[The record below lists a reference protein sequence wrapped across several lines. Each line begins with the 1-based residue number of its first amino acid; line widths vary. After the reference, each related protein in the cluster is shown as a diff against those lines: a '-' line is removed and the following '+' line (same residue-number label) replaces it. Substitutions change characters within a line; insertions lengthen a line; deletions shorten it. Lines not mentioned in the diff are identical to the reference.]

1 MTTIF
6 KGARLFSSTAEDL
19 DKPGTTSGSFHN
31 CMVIKDDVIV
41 HVGQESDAVVQEARK
56 AGATEIDLEMHLVVP
71 GFIDSHTHISQFGWS
86 LVKVALQYCRNLD
99 EIRATIKDYAVK
111 HPSAPRILC
120 RGWTQDSTNGIAL
133 ASMLDDLDPRPIFI
147 EANDCHSSW
156 CNTAALKAMN
166 VDSMA
171 DPPGG
176 QIFRD
181 ENGKPSGL
189 LSENAHFEILWP
201 YLSSLTTPQEKAD
214 VIARALSTYATA
226 GYTGL
231 VDMAMDETDWELL
244 QLLRS
249 QGRLHCRIAAHWII
263 MPKGSEAENL
273 AQVDRAIALHKQF
286 NAETSPHFRIAGI
299 KLICDGVID
308 SCTASLLMPYSC
320 NGSSCDPIWT
330 ADILEPVVK
339 RADSAGLQCAFH
351 AIGDNT
357 VRTVIDTIEKFG
369 SPGRRH
375 RIEHMEL
382 TTAEDAKRLGKLG
395 ITASVQPV
403 HSDPAILKAWPKL
416 IGEDRCKRTFAYKD
430 FADGG
435 APLCIGSDAPTAPHS
450 ALENVYI
457 ATTRRS
463 AKVPEMTDTTNK
475 NFALSLAAALSA
487 ATSGAAYSYFAE
499 KWTGQLKAGYKADFT
514 VLDAQWVP
522 ETFLKAR
529 VLQTWFDGKKL
540 FDAQG

>member
-1 MTTIF
+1 
-6 KGARLFSSTAEDL
+6 
-19 DKPGTTSGSFHN
+19 
-31 CMVIKDDVIV
+31 
-41 HVGQESDAVVQEARK
+41 
-56 AGATEIDLEMHLVVP
+56 
-71 GFIDSHTHISQFGWS
+71 
-86 LVKVALQYCRNLD
+86 
-99 EIRATIKDYAVK
+99 
-111 HPSAPRILC
+111 
-120 RGWTQDSTNGIAL
+120 
-133 ASMLDDLDPRPIFI
+133 
-147 EANDCHSSW
+147 
-156 CNTAALKAMN
+156 
-166 VDSMA
+166 
-171 DPPGG
+171 
-176 QIFRD
+176 
-181 ENGKPSGL
+181 
-189 LSENAHFEILWP
+189 
-201 YLSSLTTPQEKAD
+201 
-214 VIARALSTYATA
+214 
-226 GYTGL
+226 
-231 VDMAMDETDWELL
+231 
-244 QLLRS
+244 
-249 QGRLHCRIAAHWII
+249 
-263 MPKGSEAENL
+263 
-273 AQVDRAIALHKQF
+273 
-286 NAETSPHFRIAGI
+286 
-299 KLICDGVID
+299 
-308 SCTASLLMPYSC
+308 MPYSC